1 MVSRA
6 CVNKHTV
13 NTQDLGEAISRKCT
27 VTPADVH
34 AVIRSLPEV
43 MSFFMENGNSVHLDG
58 LGSFYYK
65 LSCAGNGVDTPEE
78 VSTEQVKA
86 VRVQFIP
93 ERRKENG
100 QILPCLGRKG
110 RAGEIRRLILFVRK
124 CVKVKTFVPFVALNG
139 G

>member
-1 MVSRA
+1 MFYKKSRAKVGGKYKWFPRA

-13 NTQDLGEAISRKCT
+13 NTQDLGEA
-27 VTPADVH
+27 
-34 AVIRSLPEV
+34 

-78 VSTEQVKA
+78 VSREQVKA

-93 ERRKENG
+93 ERRKKCG
-100 QILPCLGRKG
+100 KYCRALGEG
-110 RAGEIRRLILFVRK
+110 VEL
-124 CVKVKTFVPFVALNG
+124 VKLG
-139 G
+139 D